1 MSHSSVKSRTLGAIL
16 GALFEKGRRDV
27 AQGLAVSI
35 IIQAGG
41 GLVAFAMFSLAARVL
56 SSQDFGHLATWLSVS
71 QMGSIIAIFGQEMF
85 ILRSLNQYT
94 VSGQPDLA
102 KGALLFST
110 AIVCV
115 GPVLLSVAGGFGF
128 LATGM
133 PLKLVIAMAL
143 FLVASSIIALSSHV
157 ARSIVGIV
165 ISDGMR
171 ELFWRSLVVAALVA
185 IILVGRTLQIDTFF
199 LIATTAIGIGI
210 SIQVLAIRK
219 MIPDSII
226 RAHATWQ
233 IRDWSRM
240 SLGFWVS
247 TILTTMN
254 QYLDV
259 VIIYWLLDPIA
270 AGAYFIASRL
280 ANMFA
285 TILSAVHSYATRQ
298 IPSLYFSGKFDDLNR
313 TLRLMS
319 EVVLLCVLIGVAA
332 IGFGAE
338 RILAL
343 FGPAFVTYKWTLL
356 ILTVGTAAYAAGGPA
371 AAVLMIAGHEAR
383 YPWIVAGNVALRFI
397 GFGILIP
404 LFGLLGAALATAI
417 SLVIVTIVL
426 NILCRRWLG
435 VDPSVFI
442 LFGKSAGKI
451 AISRPV
457 PTPPQN
463 DQTQ

>member
-1 MSHSSVKSRTLGAIL
+1 MSQSSAKSRTLGAIL
-16 GALFEKGRRDV
+16 GALFERGRRDV

-35 IIQAGG
+35 VIQAGG

-85 ILRSLNQYT
+85 ILRALNQYT
-94 VSGQPDLA
+94 VADQPELA

-115 GPVLLSVAGGFGF
+115 APLLLSIAAGFGF
-128 LATGM
+128 FSFGL
-133 PLKLVIAMAL
+133 PLKLVVAMAL
-143 FLVASSIIALSSHV
+143 FLVTSSIIALSSHV

-171 ELFWRSLVVAALVA
+171 ELFWRSLVVAALIA
-185 IILVGRTLQIDTFF
+185 IILVGGTLQIDTFF
-199 LIATTAIGIGI
+199 LIASAAIAIGIL
-210 SIQVLAIRK
+210 IQVLAIRK
-219 MIPDSII
+219 MIPSNIV
-226 RAHATWQ
+226 RADAAWQ

-240 SLGFWVS
+240 SFGFWVS
-247 TILTTMN
+247 TILTTAN

-259 VIIYWLLDPIA
+259 VIIYWLLDPVA

-298 IPSLYFSGKFDDLNR
+298 IPSLYFSRKFDDLNQ

-319 EVVLLCVLIGVAA
+319 EVVLLCVLVGLAT

-338 RILAL
+338 KILGL

-383 YPWIVAGNVALRFI
+383 YPWIVAGNVVLRFI
-397 GFGILIP
+397 GFAIFIP
-404 LFGLLGAALATAI
+404 MFGLLGAALATAV
-417 SLVIVTIVL
+417 SLLIVTVVL
-426 NILCRRWLG
+426 NVLCRRWVG
-435 VDPSVFI
+435 VDPSVLI
-442 LFGKSAGKI
+442 LLGKPKGTFAAANPSATQSQG
-451 AISRPV
+451 
-457 PTPPQN
+457 
-463 DQTQ
+463 DQAR